1 MKRAAGETIMFK
13 VLLSRLGQAA
23 LVMLV
28 VSAVSFVMFRYVGDP
43 IATMSRE
50 NASVEEKAELR
61 RSLGLDQPLVVQY
74 GRFLG
79 RTLSGDLGISY
90 RNQRPVTELIAERLP
105 ATLELVIVA
114 TILSLALGIPLGVL
128 CALKP
133 NGIAAR
139 LVQALSLIGISTPTF
154 VTGIVLI
161 LVFAVSLGWLPS
173 FGRGQVVD
181 LGWWSTGFLTISG
194 LKSLLL
200 PGITLALYQLT
211 LIMRLVRA
219 EMIDVLSS
227 DYIRFAKARGLPTRY
242 IHFRLALRNALMP
255 VITVTGLQIG
265 SLIAFAIVTETVF
278 QWPGMGLLFI
288 QAVSFVDIP
297 VMAAYLLFVGLLFV
311 LINTVV
317 DILYAVVDPRLRAR
331 SA

>member
-1 MKRAAGETIMFK
+1 
-13 VLLSRLGQAA
+13 
-23 LVMLV
+23 
-28 VSAVSFVMFRYVGDP
+28 
-43 IATMSRE
+43 MSRE

-74 GRFLG
+74 GRFLT

-114 TILSLALGIPLGVL
+114 TFLSLALGIPLGVL

-133 NGIAAR
+133 NGVAAR
-139 LVQALSLIGISTPTF
+139 LVQALSLVGISTPTF

>member
-1 MKRAAGETIMFK
+1 MLK

-28 VSAVSFVMFRYVGDP
+28 VSAVSFLMFRFVGDP
-43 IATMSRE
+43 VATMSRE
-50 NASVEEKAELR
+50 NATVEEKAELR
-61 RSLGLDQPLVVQY
+61 RSLGLDQPVVVQY
-74 GRFLG
+74 GRFLA

-90 RNQRPVTELIAERLP
+90 RNQRPVTQLIAERLP

-114 TILSLALGIPLGVL
+114 TVLSLALGIPLGVL

-139 LVQALSLIGISTPTF
+139 LVQALSLVGISTPTF

-181 LGWWSTGFLTISG
+181 LGWWSTGFLTASG

-227 DYIRFAKARGLPTRY
+227 DYIRFAKARGLPSRY

-288 QAVSFVDIP
+288 QAVSFADIP

>member
-1 MKRAAGETIMFK
+1 MLK
-13 VLLSRLGQAA
+13 VLASRLGQAA

-43 IATMSRE
+43 VATMSRE
-50 NASVEEKAELR
+50 NATIEEKAELR
-61 RSLGLDQPLVVQY
+61 RSLGLDRSLATQY
-74 GRFLG
+74 SRFLG

-128 CALKP
+128 CALRP
-133 NGIAAR
+133 DGAAAR
-139 LVQALSLIGISTPTF
+139 LVQAVSLIGISTPTF

-161 LVFAVSLGWLPS
+161 LVFAVTLGWLPS

-181 LGWWSTGFLTISG
+181 LGWWSTGFLTWSG
-194 LKSLLL
+194 LKSLIL

-211 LIMRLVRA
+211 LIMRLVRS
-219 EMIDVLSS
+219 EMIDVLST
-227 DYIRFAKARGLPTRY
+227 DYIRFAKARGLPPRY

-265 SLIAFAIVTETVF
+265 SLFAFAIVTETVF

-297 VMAAYLLFVGLLFV
+297 VMATYLLFVGLIFV
-311 LINTVV
+311 IINTVV
-317 DILYAVVDPRLRAR
+317 DILYALVDPRLRVRPA
-331 SA
+331 

>member
-1 MKRAAGETIMFK
+1 MFK

-43 IATMSRE
+43 VATMSRE

-74 GRFLG
+74 GRFLT

-90 RNQRPVTELIAERLP
+90 RNQRQVTELIAERLP

-133 NGIAAR
+133 DGIAAR
-139 LVQALSLIGISTPTF
+139 LVQALSLVGISTPTF

-161 LVFAVSLGWLPS
+161 LVFAVTLGWLPS

-181 LGWWSTGFLTISG
+181 LGWWSTGFLTLSG

-311 LINTVV
+311 LINTIV
-317 DILYAVVDPRLRAR
+317 DILYVVVDPRLRAR

>member
-1 MKRAAGETIMFK
+1 MFK

-28 VSAVSFVMFRYVGDP
+28 VSAVSFVMFLYVGDP
-43 IATMSRE
+43 VATMSRE

-61 RSLGLDQPLVVQY
+61 RSLGLDRPLVVQY
-74 GRFLG
+74 GRFLT

-133 NGIAAR
+133 DGIAAR
-139 LVQALSLIGISTPTF
+139 LVQALSLVGISTPTF

-181 LGWWSTGFLTISG
+181 LGWWSTGILTISG

>member
-1 MKRAAGETIMFK
+1 MFK

-43 IATMSRE
+43 VATMSRE

-74 GRFLG
+74 GRFLT
-79 RTLSGDLGISY
+79 RTLRGDLGISY
-90 RNQRPVTELIAERLP
+90 RNQRQVTELIAERLP

-133 NGIAAR
+133 DGIAAR
-139 LVQALSLIGISTPTF
+139 LVQALSLVGISTPTF

-227 DYIRFAKARGLPTRY
+227 DYIRFAKARGLPTSY

>member
-1 MKRAAGETIMFK
+1 MFK

-43 IATMSRE
+43 VATMSRE

-74 GRFLG
+74 GRFLT

-114 TILSLALGIPLGVL
+114 TFLSLALGIPLGVL

-133 NGIAAR
+133 NGVAAR
-139 LVQALSLIGISTPTF
+139 LVQALSLVGISTPTF

-331 SA
+331 PA

>member
-1 MKRAAGETIMFK
+1 MFK

-43 IATMSRE
+43 VATMSRE

-61 RSLGLDQPLVVQY
+61 RSLGLDQPLAVQY
-74 GRFLG
+74 GRFLT

-133 NGIAAR
+133 DGIAAR
-139 LVQALSLIGISTPTF
+139 LVQALSLVGISTPTF

-161 LVFAVSLGWLPS
+161 LVFAVSLGWMPS

-181 LGWWSTGFLTISG
+181 LGWWSTGFLTVSG
-194 LKSLLL
+194 WKSLIL

-311 LINTVV
+311 FINTVV

>member
-1 MKRAAGETIMFK
+1 
-13 VLLSRLGQAA
+13 
-23 LVMLV
+23 
-28 VSAVSFVMFRYVGDP
+28 
-43 IATMSRE
+43 MSRE

-74 GRFLG
+74 GRFLS

-133 NGIAAR
+133 NGVAAR
-139 LVQALSLIGISTPTF
+139 LVQALSLVGISTPTF

-173 FGRGQVVD
+173 FGRGQVIN
-181 LGWWSTGFLTISG
+181 LGWWSTGFLTVSG

-317 DILYAVVDPRLRAR
+317 DILYAVVDPRLRTR

>member
-1 MKRAAGETIMFK
+1 MFK
-13 VLLSRLGQAA
+13 VLISRLGQAA

-43 IATMSRE
+43 VATMSRE

-74 GRFLG
+74 GRFLT

-139 LVQALSLIGISTPTF
+139 LVQALSLVGISTPTF

-161 LVFAVSLGWLPS
+161 LVFAVSLGWMPS

-194 LKSLLL
+194 LKSLIL

>member
-1 MKRAAGETIMFK
+1 
-13 VLLSRLGQAA
+13 
-23 LVMLV
+23 MLV
-28 VSAVSFVMFRYVGDP
+28 VSAVSFVMFRFVGDP
-43 IATMSRE
+43 VATMSRE
-50 NASVEEKAELR
+50 NATIEEKAELR
-61 RSLGLDQPLVVQY
+61 RSLGLDQPVVVQY
-74 GRFLG
+74 GRFLA
-79 RTLSGDLGISY
+79 RTLTGDLGISY
-90 RNQRPVTELIAERLP
+90 RNQRPVTQLIAERLP
-105 ATLELVIVA
+105 PTLELVIVA
-114 TILSLALGIPLGVL
+114 TILSLAVGIPLGVL

-133 NGIAAR
+133 NGLAAR
-139 LVQALSLIGISTPTF
+139 LIQAVSLIGISTPTF

-173 FGRGQVVD
+173 FGRGQVVN
-181 LGWWSTGFLTISG
+181 LGWWSTGYLTASG

-288 QAVSFVDIP
+288 QAVSFADIP

>member
-1 MKRAAGETIMFK
+1 MAK

-28 VSAVSFVMFRYVGDP
+28 VSAVSFVMFRFVGDP
-43 IATMSRE
+43 VATMSRE
-50 NASVEEKAELR
+50 NATVEEKMELR
-61 RSLGLDQPLVVQY
+61 RTLGLDQPVIAQY

-79 RTLSGDLGISY
+79 RTLTGDLGISY

-114 TILSLALGIPLGVL
+114 TILSLSLGIPLGVL
-128 CALKP
+128 CALNP
-133 NGIAAR
+133 NGVAAR

-181 LGWWSTGFLTISG
+181 LGWWSTGFLTWSG
-194 LKSLLL
+194 LKSLIL

-227 DYIRFAKARGLPTRY
+227 DYIRFAKARGLPPRY

-288 QAVSFVDIP
+288 QAVSFADIP

>member
-1 MKRAAGETIMFK
+1 MFK

-28 VSAVSFVMFRYVGDP
+28 VSAVSFAMFRYVGDP
-43 IATMSRE
+43 VATMSRE

-61 RSLGLDQPLVVQY
+61 RSLGLDQPLAVQY
-74 GRFLG
+74 GRFLT

-133 NGIAAR
+133 DGIAAR
-139 LVQALSLIGISTPTF
+139 LVQALSLVGISTPTF

-161 LVFAVSLGWLPS
+161 LVFAVSLGWMPS

-181 LGWWSTGFLTISG
+181 LGWWSTGFLTVSG
-194 LKSLLL
+194 WKSLIL

-311 LINTVV
+311 FINTVV